1 MAPIADLLPTATS
14 RFGGLLGRAAREA
27 RRTREEREEP
37 AMTNPEKVMPEPKKR
52 KRHYYGMPADISTYT
67 PEQWN
72 EFSTMLAEA
81 VINDLKNNGAWPDS
95 VDPTPVDGKNG
106 GENMNEVQ
114 IPHVTLGDQ
123 YFKAIAYAAEAHRDQ
138 VRKSTNI
145 AYISHPLGVSALL
158 LEVGGDEDQA
168 IAGLLHDVAEDCG
181 GEDRLLEINQL
192 FGDRVSQIVRGC
204 SESLVA
210 SDVEKAPWL
219 ERKEAHIEHLK
230 SGDFDTLLVT
240 AADKTHNARAI
251 ATDIQ
256 SAGNKVWERFNK
268 QATPKLILWY
278 YNSIYEVLEN
288 GGVTAALLNPLRT
301 AIGIMESSVESD
313 GFKADD

>member
-1 MAPIADLLPTATS
+1 MAPTADVLPTATT
-14 RFGGLLGRAAREA
+14 RFGGLLGRAARDA
-27 RRTREEREEP
+27 RYSREEP
-37 AMTNPEKVMPEPKKR
+37 EGHAMTKQENSAPEPKKQ
-52 KRHYYGMPADISTYT
+52 KRHYYGMPADIGTYT
-67 PEQWN
+67 PEKWH

-81 VINDLKNNGAWPDS
+81 IINDLKNDGAWPES
-95 VDPTPVDGKNG
+95 VDPTPVDQKNR
-106 GENMNEVQ
+106 GENMNELQ
-114 IPHVTLGDQ
+114 NPHVTLGDR
-123 YFKAIAYAAEAHRDQ
+123 YFKAIAYASEAHRDQ

-145 AYISHPLGVSALL
+145 AYISHPLGVSALV

-192 FGDRVSQIVRGC
+192 FGDRVSLIVRGC
-204 SESLVA
+204 SDSLVA

-219 ERKEAHIEHLK
+219 DRKKAHIEHLK
-230 SGDFDTLLVT
+230 FSDFDTLLVT

-256 SAGNKVWERFNK
+256 SIGNKIWERFNK

-278 YNSIYEVLEN
+278 YNSIYEVLED

-301 AIGIMESSVESD
+301 AIGVMENSIESD
-313 GFKADD
+313 GFNVND